1 MLSVVTQFTRWL
13 VMPVGRWLAR
23 GARQDDP
30 WERLP
35 YTVKARAFGRG
46 SIHPFPWYFE
56 GESAVDVKSLDDV
69 CAWLMECRYV
79 ADPELFNES
88 DFWQHPR
95 TFERLRQGDCEDHA
109 LWAWRKLVELGYEA
123 ELVSGTRQRE
133 DGVHGGHV
141 WVRFRRDG
149 RDYIFEAVARS
160 PEQIVRLFDEA
171 RQEYTPH
178 AGVDHDF
185 HQHAYVGYLRALE

>member
-1 MLSVVTQFTRWL
+1 MID
-13 VMPVGRWLAR
+13 RWLAR
-23 GARQDDP
+23 GPRQDDP

-69 CAWLMECRYV
+69 CAWLMACQYV

-95 TFERLRQGDCEDHA
+95 TFERLRQ
-109 LWAWRKLVELGYEA
+109 R
-123 ELVSGTRQRE
+123 
-133 DGVHGGHV
+133 
-141 WVRFRRDG
+141 
-149 RDYIFEAVARS
+149 
-160 PEQIVRLFDEA
+160 A
-171 RQEYTPH
+171 RQGYIPH
-178 AGVDHDF
+178 AGVDHEF